1 MQQKTFSFNSI
12 KISKKKKDQ
21 INNLII
27 SEYKKK
33 NINIKKKINSEIVD
47 LPDLRTNKLENLLK
61 DEIISLLP
69 KEKKIHFHFNI
80 RLIFVCLIKK

>member
-33 NINIKKKINSEIVD
+33 NIDI
-47 LPDLRTNKLENLLK
+47 
-61 DEIISLLP
+61 
-69 KEKKIHFHFNI
+69 EKKN
-80 RLIFVCLIKK
+80 

>member
-33 NINIKKKINSEIVD
+33 NIDIEKKINSEIID
-47 LPDLRTNKLENLLK
+47 LPDLRINNKLTLKLENLLK

-69 KEKKIHFHFNI
+69 KEKKKF
-80 RLIFVCLIKK
+80 IFTSISV